1 MSYFRNKFEGP
12 MHNYQHISIAIDL
25 TTPKN
30 KISLILITKL
40 SRLQPKKNL
49 TPLYIS
55 AAGSFFAD
63 NADSRVLCHQ
73 MLVCKLLIT
82 IV

>member
-1 MSYFRNKFEGP
+1 
-12 MHNYQHISIAIDL
+12 MHNYQYISIAIHL

-63 NADSRVLCHQ
+63 KAESRVLCHQ
-73 MLVCKLLIT
+73 MLVCKLVIT